1 MKKICLCCLAL
12 LCLTNLFAQETVNYK
27 EKKPYKTWVKMAP
40 KLNDEFF
47 KTPEAIRIGDNVL
60 LYQQTTGGWP
70 KNIYMPAEL
79 TEQELEDVLAS
90 KDEVNESTI
99 DNDATSTEI
108 QSPACIWLLILRN
121 TETVRWTVSVISSK
135 HNIPMEAG
143 LSSGPVPKVT
153 THISPTMTTRW

>member
-60 LYQQTTGGWP
+60 LYQQTTGG
-70 KNIYMPAEL
+70 
-79 TEQELEDVLAS
+79 LAS
-90 KDEVNESTI
+90 DFETHI
-99 DNDATSTEI
+99 DS
-108 QSPACIWLLILRN
+108 
-121 TETVRWTVSVISSK
+121 RWNNSK
-135 HNIPMEAG
+135 TLYLTQQG
-143 LSSGPVPKVT
+143 YSGPSKDKKS
-153 THISPTMTTRW
+153 HISLP

>member
-90 KDEVNESTI
+90 KDEVNSNT
-99 DNDATSTEI
+99 
-108 QSPACIWLLILRN
+108 SPACIWLLILRN
-121 TETVRWTVSVISSK
+121 TETVRWTASVISSK

-153 THISPTMTTRW
+153 THISPTMTMRW

>member
-70 KNIYMPAEL
+70 KKHLY
-79 TEQELEDVLAS
+79 
-90 KDEVNESTI
+90 
-99 DNDATSTEI
+99 
-108 QSPACIWLLILRN
+108 ACR
-121 TETVRWTVSVISSK
+121 TDRTR
-135 HNIPMEAG
+135 AG
-143 LSSGPVPKVT
+143 RCT
-153 THISPTMTTRW
+153 CFQR

>member
-79 TEQELEDVLAS
+79 TERKHHRQRRHQYGNPIPL
-90 KDEVNESTI
+90 
-99 DNDATSTEI
+99 
-108 QSPACIWLLILRN
+108 PP
-121 TETVRWTVSVISSK
+121 VSSHSY
-135 HNIPMEAG
+135 
-143 LSSGPVPKVT
+143 
-153 THISPTMTTRW
+153 